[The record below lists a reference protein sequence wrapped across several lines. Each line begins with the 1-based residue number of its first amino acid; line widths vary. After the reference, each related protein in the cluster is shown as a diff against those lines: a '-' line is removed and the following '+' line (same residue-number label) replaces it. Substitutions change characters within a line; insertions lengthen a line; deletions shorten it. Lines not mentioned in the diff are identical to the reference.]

1 MLSNAALEELKQGY
15 TETEEYYTCLL
26 CGGKFEKGIIYKDE
40 DILYEAEKYVRV
52 HIEKEHGSVF
62 ESLIQ
67 LDKKITGLTDHQNSL
82 LRLFYQGKSDAEIQ
96 EEMNIGSASTIRN
109 HRFALKEKERQAK
122 VFLGMME
129 LLKKKDKA
137 VSFVSP
143 HKTAKM
149 VDDRYSIT
157 TTENEKLL
165 KNFFPKGPKGPIKT
179 FSVREKHKLVILRE
193 ISKRFES
200 NRKYSEKEVNEIL
213 KAAHDDFVTLRRYMI
228 EYGFM
233 ERKPDGSQYWLK
245 SED

>member
-15 TETEEYYTCLL
+15 METEDYYTCML
-26 CGGKFEKGIIYKDE
+26 CGRKFEKGVIYKDE
-40 DILYEAEKYVRV
+40 DMLYEAEKYVRL

-67 LDKKITGLTDHQNSL
+67 LDKKITGLTEHQNSL
-82 LRLFYQGKSDAEIQ
+82 MRLFYQGKSDAEIQ

-109 HRFALKEKERQAK
+109 HRFALKERERQAK
-122 VFLGMME
+122 VFIAMME

-137 VSFVSP
+137 VSFVAP

-149 VDDRYSIT
+149 IDDRYNIT
-157 TTENEKLL
+157 TDENEKLL
-165 KNFFPKGPKGPIKT
+165 KNLFPKGPKGPIKT

-213 KAAHDDFVTLRRYMI
+213 KTAHEDFVTLRRYMI

-233 ERKPDGSQYWLK
+233 ERKPDGSQYWIK
-245 SED
+245 S